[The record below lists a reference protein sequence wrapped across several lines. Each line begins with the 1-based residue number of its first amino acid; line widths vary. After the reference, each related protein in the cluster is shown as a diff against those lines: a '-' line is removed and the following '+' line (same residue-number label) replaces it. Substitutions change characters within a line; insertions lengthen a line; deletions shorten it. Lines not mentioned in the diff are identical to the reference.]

1 MFGFRD
7 DETEGI
13 CFKTSTAPLTNTTT
27 NGGDK
32 TSPQEPGEN
41 KKTGED
47 EKRVVSVLKKEQP
60 NETKDTK
67 NVDLENKEPGKNKPF
82 VKTEEDAPGAKNES
96 LEDAKNENKNV
107 RKGSL

>member
-13 CFKTSTAPLTNTTT
+13 CFKISTAPTTKTTT

-32 TSPQEPGEN
+32 ASPQEPGEN

-47 EKRVVSVLKKEQP
+47 EKKVVSALKKEQP
-60 NETKDTK
+60 KETKDTK
-67 NVDLENKEPGKNKPF
+67 NVDLENKEPGKTKPS
-82 VKTEEDAPGAKNES
+82 VKTEEDASGAKNES
-96 LEDAKNENKNV
+96 LEEKKNEIKNV